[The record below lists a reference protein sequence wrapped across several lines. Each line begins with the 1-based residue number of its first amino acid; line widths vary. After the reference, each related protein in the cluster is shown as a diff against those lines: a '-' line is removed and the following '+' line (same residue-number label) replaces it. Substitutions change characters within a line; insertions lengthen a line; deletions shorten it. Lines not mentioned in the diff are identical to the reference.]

1 MNPSQLY
8 IITAPSGTGK
18 TTLIKRAIKEI
29 DHLGV
34 SISYTTRSP
43 RASEHDGQSYY
54 FIDDATFQDKIKQ
67 GEFVEHAKVYE
78 HYYGTAWQDLVSLR
92 SQEKDVI
99 LEIDY
104 QGAINIQKIIP
115 EAISIFI
122 LPPSYQA
129 LKDRLSSRAEDSQD
143 TINLRLERASDE
155 MKKAPEFD
163 YIVFNEDMDQAF
175 HSIRSIIEAQRLKW
189 RSLRI
194 EQLKVLESLTN
205 DGIIKDSK

>member
-1 MNPSQLY
+1 MHMLY
-8 IITAPSGTGK
+8 CMHESKSIVHYYRTIRTGK

-155 MKKAPEFD
+155 MKKHQNLITLYSMKTWIKRFIPYD
-163 YIVFNEDMDQAF
+163 PL
-175 HSIRSIIEAQRLKW
+175 LKHNGL
-189 RSLRI
+189 SGDHCGL
-194 EQLKVLESLTN
+194 N
-205 DGIIKDSK
+205 N